1 MAIRQHL
8 IPCTAAEMD
17 GRNSMNNENKNGL
30 MCSWCRRIKDEEE
43 GWIFPVEIDEMAVID
58 PLISHGLC
66 DDCYG
71 DIIDDFMAPVRAA
84 EISVPVS
91 GS

>member
-1 MAIRQHL
+1 
-8 IPCTAAEMD
+8 
-17 GRNSMNNENKNGL
+17 
-30 MCSWCRRIKDEEE
+30 MCSWCRRMKDEDA
-43 GWIFPVEIDEMAVID
+43 GWIFPADIDEMRAVD

-71 DIIDDFMAPVRAA
+71 DIVDDFMAPTRTD

-91 GS
+91 SS